1 MEKSNKTNS
10 SKKAIKSKTVTIKL
24 NLNGEKEKTLI
35 EIMRQA
41 NNKQGFLKRAIRL
54 AAFVDEVNRIRM
66 SRAIK
71 Q

>member
-1 MEKSNKTNS
+1 MEKRNKTKT

-24 NLNGEKEKTLI
+24 NLNEEKDKTII

-41 NNKQGFLKRAIRL
+41 NNKQGFMKRAIRL
-54 AAFVDEVNRIRM
+54 AGFVDEVNRIRM